1 MTSPSK
7 TTKTPPSPPPA
18 TRKETKPKPANALTT
33 GSANSSSADP
43 DARHRPLDAPLGQVT
58 RHT

>member
-1 MTSPSK
+1 MTLPNK
-7 TTKTPPSPPPA
+7 TTKTPTSPPSP
-18 TRKETKPKPANALTT
+18 TRKETKPKAANALPTS
-33 GSANSSSADP
+33 SANSSSADP